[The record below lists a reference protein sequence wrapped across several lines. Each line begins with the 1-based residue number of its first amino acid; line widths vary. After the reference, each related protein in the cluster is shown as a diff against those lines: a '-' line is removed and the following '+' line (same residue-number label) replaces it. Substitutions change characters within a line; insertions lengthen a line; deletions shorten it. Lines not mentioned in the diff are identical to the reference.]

1 MEEIQVRKIAVLFL
15 LLFIASLVGFY
26 FQNRHYQKATLD
38 YRTTVS
44 DLREEVLTQE
54 ADSEMYL
61 AYIHELEARV
71 SPDVAL
77 REQQRNSIHHFI
89 LSYFT
94 FIAGEEEK
102 RIDHVVEFVT
112 DEMLENMRE
121 ALGEDPGGNYHLSLE
136 ASNISIYYGEAD
148 EFLAMFHVAYES
160 EITRSMTQ
168 ILAVR
173 FVMDEEQ
180 IREFV
185 ILSASEVFDFD

>member
-1 MEEIQVRKIAVLFL
+1 MQVRKVAVLFFL
-15 LLFIASLVGFY
+15 LLIASLVVLY
-26 FQNRHYQKATLD
+26 LQYRHYENATLD

-44 DLREEVLTQE
+44 DLREEVLTRE

-71 SPDVAL
+71 RPDVVL

-94 FIAGEEEK
+94 FIAGEEEN
-102 RIDHVVEFVT
+102 RIDHVAEFVT

-136 ASNISIYYGEAD
+136 ASNISIYNGEAD